1 MKGKRVLKRQR
12 NNDSL
17 LGTYFAS
24 LFSVVLCVIML
35 FGTTFAWFH
44 TDNTSTGNEIH
55 SGILK
60 VDMLHEGTSLAEQSG
75 HQVFSSGA
83 LWTPQNNTQEE
94 IVEIHNTGNVVLD
107 YKLDIV
113 PVPNK
118 QFSAQAAEL
127 FTVFVNG
134 VKVGGL
140 DQFLS
145 DLDDKTDDFILIS
158 GQGLDPG
165 AVRSIRIELQMNAN
179 AELAQGVMGHKVPIY
194 LKLEAYQNL
203 AGESG

>member
-12 NNDSL
+12 NNDGL

-60 VDMLHEGTSLAEQSG
+60 VDMLHNGTSLTEQAA
-75 HQVFSSGA
+75 HQVFSSGV
-83 LWTPQNNTQEE
+83 LWTPQNSVQEE

-118 QFSAQAAEL
+118 QFSEQAAEL
-127 FTVFVNG
+127 FTVFVDG

-165 AVRSIRIELQMNAN
+165 AFRGVKVGLQMN